1 MALDF
6 GFVVWT
12 VGERVL
18 SVSLSGIW
26 DVGCRVWDVRRG
38 ERRVGEGVDLESKKG
53 PVCISINQLITF
65 DFAIL

>member
-26 DVGCRVWDVRRG
+26 NAEYGTWDVGCG
-38 ERRVGEGVDLESKKG
+38 M
-53 PVCISINQLITF
+53 
-65 DFAIL
+65 